1 MRFID
6 SVPSEDFLELLGLA
20 DVMLDP
26 PHFNGVNS
34 SLEAFAVGL
43 PIITLPTL
51 LQRGRHTR
59 AMYLCM
65 GITDCIA
72 ADEAA
77 YVDLAVRLGTDRD
90 FNASL
95 RARIRAHNHVLYEDP
110 RVVQEFERFFLTAV
124 RECGIVI
131 GPEVT
136 SDDAL

>member
-1 MRFID
+1 
-6 SVPSEDFLELLGLA
+6 
-20 DVMLDP
+20 
-26 PHFNGVNS
+26 
-34 SLEAFAVGL
+34 
-43 PIITLPTL
+43 
-51 LQRGRHTR
+51 
-59 AMYLCM
+59 MYLCM